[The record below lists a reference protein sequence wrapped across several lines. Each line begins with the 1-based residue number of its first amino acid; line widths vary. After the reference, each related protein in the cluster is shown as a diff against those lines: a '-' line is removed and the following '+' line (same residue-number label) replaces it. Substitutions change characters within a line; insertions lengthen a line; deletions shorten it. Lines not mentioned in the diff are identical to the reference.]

1 MGRGKGGQALK
12 IIILRRDR
20 CGRRGFGDIAREARR
35 VALVATV
42 LGVTVAAGPGHA
54 GELSSTPDLRATSG
68 GGVWQI
74 AKTHTSSTNDVA
86 YARSVIKKI
95 LQRTKTRQVSGG
107 ENLNVMEWTT
117 QNGPEATMDGAVV
130 YFKLFK
136 SAFGFFNKRFN
147 RFMRELPEEWDDF
160 GKYQDAA
167 KKFSNGDI
175 KVANRMIIDIFEW
188 FKPKQK
194 MIGNQ
199 GGILILYAKDDGG
212 GSMVAYAD
220 PNSYKS
226 NNVAGI
232 LTGRSKIKKVVLS
245 DDVLS
250 LLPGADEFIQ
260 VILED
265 QEGLVSIEVP
275 YILYEVPKR

>member
-1 MGRGKGGQALK
+1 MK
-12 IIILRRDR
+12 IIFLRRDR
-20 CGRRGFGDIAREARR
+20 CGRRGFGDIVREARR
-35 VALVATV
+35 VALAAAV
-42 LGVTVAAGPGHA
+42 LGVAVAVGSGHA
-54 GELSSTPDLRATSG
+54 GEPASRPDLPAMSG

-74 AKTHTSSTNDVA
+74 AKTHTSSTDDAA

-117 QNGPEATMDGAVV
+117 QNGPEVTMDGAVV
-130 YFKLFK
+130 YFKKFK

-160 GKYQDAA
+160 GRYEDAA

-175 KVANRMIIDIFEW
+175 NVANRMIIDIFEW

-212 GSMVAYAD
+212 GIMVAYAD
-220 PNSYKS
+220 PNTYKS

-232 LTGRSKIKKVVLS
+232 LTGRSKIKKIVLS
-245 DDVLS
+245 DDVLP

-260 VILED
+260 IILED

-275 YILYEVPKR
+275 YILYEVLKR

>member
-1 MGRGKGGQALK
+1 
-12 IIILRRDR
+12 
-20 CGRRGFGDIAREARR
+20 
-35 VALVATV
+35 
-42 LGVTVAAGPGHA
+42 
-54 GELSSTPDLRATSG
+54 
-68 GGVWQI
+68 
-74 AKTHTSSTNDVA
+74 
-86 YARSVIKKI
+86 
-95 LQRTKTRQVSGG
+95 
-107 ENLNVMEWTT
+107 
-117 QNGPEATMDGAVV
+117 MDGAVV
-130 YFKLFK
+130 YFKMFK

-160 GKYQDAA
+160 GRYEDAA

-175 KVANRMIIDIFEW
+175 NVANRMIIDIFEW

-199 GGILILYAKDDGG
+199 GGILILYAKDG
-212 GSMVAYAD
+212 GSGSLVAYAD

-232 LTGRSKIKKVVLS
+232 LTGQSYINRAKLS
-245 DDVLS
+245 DDIFP

-265 QEGLVSIEVP
+265 QGGLVSIEVP